1 MSGSKKYGANIMI
14 ENYATIKAYVLTLGD
29 FTDSAKLDLQ
39 IQMIIDEVLAYC
51 YRKDVPSCMELPL
64 ADVIVNELNQ
74 RGFSES
80 AIGFDGNITSYREGD
95 MQISLGG
102 SSSANSSD
110 AGVKY
115 NGKLEGFKQIIGAI
129 KCSETTD
136 AQ

>member
-1 MSGSKKYGANIMI
+1 MIKKNGEIMTVNNF
-14 ENYATIKAYVLTLGD
+14 ETIKSYVIALGG
-29 FTDSAKLDLQ
+29 FEDSTKLDLQ
-39 IQMIIDEVLAYC
+39 IEMIINEALAYC
-51 YRKDVPSCMELPL
+51 YRCNVPACMELPL

-102 SSSANSSD
+102 SSSGSTSGAS
-110 AGVKY
+110 VKY
-115 NGKLEGFKQIIGAI
+115 NGKLEAFKQIIGAI
-129 KCSETTD
+129 RCSETTD

>member
-1 MSGSKKYGANIMI
+1 MTIDNF
-14 ENYATIKAYVLTLGD
+14 ETIKAYVLTLGD
-29 FTDSAKLDLQ
+29 FEDSPKLDLQ
-39 IQMIIDEVLAYC
+39 IEMIIDEVLAYC

-64 ADVIVNELNQ
+64 ADVIVNELNV

-102 SSSANSSD
+102 SSSASSSSST
-110 AGVKY
+110 VKY

-129 KCSETTD
+129 RCSETTD

>member
-1 MSGSKKYGANIMI
+1 MTIDNF
-14 ENYATIKAYVLTLGD
+14 ETIKAYVLTLGD

-39 IQMIIDEVLAYC
+39 IEMIIDEVLAYC

-64 ADVIVNELNQ
+64 ADVIVNELNA

-80 AIGFDGNITSYREGD
+80 ALGFDGNITSYREGD
-95 MQISLGG
+95 MSINLGSG
-102 SSSANSSD
+102 TTTINGTTA
-110 AGVKY
+110 KY

-129 KCSETTD
+129 RCSETTD

>member
-1 MSGSKKYGANIMI
+1 MIKKNGVIMAI
-14 ENYATIKAYVLTLGD
+14 DNFETIKAYVLTLGD

-39 IQMIIDEVLAYC
+39 IEMIIDEVLAYC
-51 YRKDVPSCMELPL
+51 YRKDVPPCMELPL

-80 AIGFDGNITSYREGD
+80 ALGFDGNITSYREGD
-95 MQISLGG
+95 MSINLGG
-102 SSSANSSD
+102 SSSGSTSGAS
-110 AGVKY
+110 VKY

-129 KCSETTD
+129 RCSETTD

>member
-1 MSGSKKYGANIMI
+1 MI
-14 ENYATIKAYVLTLGD
+14 DNYETIKEYVLALGD
-29 FTDSAKLDLQ
+29 FEETEKLDLQ
-39 IQMIIDEVLAYC
+39 IKMIINEILAYC
-51 YRKDVPSCMELPL
+51 YRKCVPEAMELPI

-80 AIGFDGNITSYREGD
+80 ALGFDGNITSYREGD

-102 SSSANSSD
+102 SSSGSTSS
-110 AGVKY
+110 ASVKY

-129 KCSETTD
+129 RCSETTD